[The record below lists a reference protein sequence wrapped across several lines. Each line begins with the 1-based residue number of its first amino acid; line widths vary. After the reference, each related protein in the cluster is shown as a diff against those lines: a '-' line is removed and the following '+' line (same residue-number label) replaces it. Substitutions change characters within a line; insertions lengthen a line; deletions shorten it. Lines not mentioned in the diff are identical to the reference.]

1 MCRYADTSDLQIARR
16 CGRLNLSRKFT
27 NGPEGRANLINFTK
41 NGRVTWKRAKLDN
54 EQTDSFSVA
63 GGSEG
68 KNWMRDPERG
78 ENKKSKK

>member
-1 MCRYADTSDLQIARR
+1 M
-16 CGRLNLSRKFT
+16 
-27 NGPEGRANLINFTK
+27 INFTK
-41 NGRVTWKRAKLDN
+41 NGRVTWKRAELDN